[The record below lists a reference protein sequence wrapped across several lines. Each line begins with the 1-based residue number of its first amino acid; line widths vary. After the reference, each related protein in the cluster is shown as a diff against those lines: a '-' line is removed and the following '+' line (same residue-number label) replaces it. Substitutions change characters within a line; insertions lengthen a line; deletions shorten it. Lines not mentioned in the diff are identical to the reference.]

1 VRLTGILIP
10 GRLYST
16 AGTLF
21 DLADLALTGHGDAAE
36 HITWLAPD
44 GLLDIDPEPFVRVH
58 AEAALHRI
66 DPATRPVLIAKSLGT
81 RAAAFAA
88 ERSLPA
94 IWLTPLLV
102 DPSVAAAIAANP
114 APALLIGGT
123 ADQLWDTG
131 AARAT
136 GKPFVEIPG
145 ADHALRVAGPIS
157 DYIDVLRTVGTDIEQ
172 FLHFVRS
179 EKSTTATFTV
189 PESPREVAYPQGL

>member
-10 GRLYST
+10 GRLYTT

-21 DLADLALTGHGDAAE
+21 DLADHALTGYGDAVE

-58 AEAALHRI
+58 AEAALHRV

-94 IWLTPLLV
+94 IWLTPLLT
-102 DPSVAAAIAANP
+102 DPSVAAAITAGT
-114 APALLIGGT
+114 APALLIGGA
-123 ADQLWDTG
+123 ADELWDTT

-136 GKPFVEIPG
+136 GKPFLEIPG
-145 ADHALRVAGPIS
+145 ADHALRVPGSIR
-157 DYIDVLRTVGTDIEQ
+157 DYTNVLENIETNIEN
-172 FLHFVRS
+172 FLAFVRS
-179 EKSTTATFTV
+179 ETSPDAPFTV
-189 PESPREVAYPQGL
+189 LGSPRENAYPQGL